1 MIDPKLLDDLAQK
14 LAGAVPS
21 GLQALQGDLKRNLR
35 AALESGLAHL
45 DLVTREEFEVQKA
58 VLARSR
64 EKLDRL
70 EKVIEELEAGSRKK
84 RGA

>member
-1 MIDPKLLDDLAQK
+1 MVDPKILDDLSRK
-14 LAGAVPS
+14 LAGTVPS
-21 GLQALQGDLKRNLR
+21 GLQALQDDLRRNLR
-35 AALESGLAHL
+35 SALESGLAHL

-70 EKVIEELEAGSRKK
+70 EKLVAELEAQVKARS
-84 RGA
+84 AS

>member
-1 MIDPKLLDDLAQK
+1 M
-14 LAGAVPS
+14 PS
-21 GLQALQGDLKRNLR
+21 GVQALQDDLKRNLR
-35 AALESGLAHL
+35 ASLEAGLAHL

-70 EKVIEELEAGSRKK
+70 EKLIAELEAELKAKS
-84 RGA
+84 AS

>member
-1 MIDPKLLDDLAQK
+1 MVDPKILDDLSRK
-14 LAGAVPS
+14 LAGTVPS
-21 GLQALQGDLKRNLR
+21 GLQALQDDLRRNLR
-35 AALESGLAHL
+35 SALESGLAHL

-70 EKVIEELEAGSRKK
+70 EKLVAELEAQVKAKS
-84 RGA
+84 AS